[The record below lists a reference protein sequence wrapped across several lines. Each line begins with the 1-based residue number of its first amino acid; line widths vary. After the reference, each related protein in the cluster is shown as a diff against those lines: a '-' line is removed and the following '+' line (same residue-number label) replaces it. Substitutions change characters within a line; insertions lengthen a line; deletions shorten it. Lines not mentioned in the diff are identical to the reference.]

1 MAVNAE
7 ILQDIFETIE
17 SRKGGD
23 TAISHTASLFAQGRD
38 KITQKFGEE
47 AVETVIEAIK
57 GNKSGVISESADTLF
72 HLLLLWSDQ
81 DIKPDDIWRELAK
94 RQGISGIVEKAGRE
108 R

>member
-1 MAVNAE
+1 MVVNAE
-7 ILQDIFETIE
+7 VLQDIFETIE

-23 TAISHTASLFAQGRD
+23 VTISHTASLFAKGRN

-57 GNKSGVISESADTLF
+57 GDKSGVISESADLLF

-94 RQGISGIVEKAGRE
+94 RQGISGIAEKAARE